1 MTVRTPFVSSFRF
14 FLYSFLI
21 LTIAAPFSKAQTTTA
36 AFLGSITDSSGAV
49 LPGAQVTA
57 SNVETGLKRIT
68 VSNEEGRFL
77 LSELPPGS
85 YELTV
90 SLPSFETLVRKGL
103 TLTVGQQASLT
114 LSMKVGGVGEQVVVT
129 GDAPIV
135 ETSQSSVSG
144 VVEEKRITE
153 LPLNGRDFTQ
163 LALVEPAADSLFLE

>member
-21 LTIAAPFSKAQTTTA
+21 LTIATPFSIAQTTTA

-114 LSMKVGGVGEQVVVT
+114 LSMSILC
-129 GDAPIV
+129 AP
-135 ETSQSSVSG
+135 EFQT
-144 VVEEKRITE
+144 
-153 LPLNGRDFTQ
+153 
-163 LALVEPAADSLFLE
+163 